1 MEDSFQFSLLRISII
16 QLLKAQ
22 GFDKCKPSTLNVIT
36 DLYIRMLTALVQKC
50 QNFSNLRN
58 DRMQSMDVLQGMVEM
73 GLIKIDKDDTYNTK
87 SVESLKNWLNSL
99 TFKTVQEINQVPSNL
114 KQTIVENRK
123 FKNDINEQ
131 NDKQNDKQKRKQ
143 DFYNNFGQGE
153 INQDDEDQDQDLDIQ
168 INWLN
173 YLMEKD
179 SRFSNKHFEST
190 SLNPTNITGDY
201 LVDNTTDEMNK
212 YLPINI
218 KYEVIGDNE

>member
-1 MEDSFQFSLLRISII
+1 
-16 QLLKAQ
+16 
-22 GFDKCKPSTLNVIT
+22 
-36 DLYIRMLTALVQKC
+36 
-50 QNFSNLRN
+50 
-58 DRMQSMDVLQGMVEM
+58 MQSMDVLQGMVEM